1 MNKFLFHKN
10 EECIKQN
17 SADFYTLS
25 IYSKDILRLDD
36 LRLKEFS
43 EFYKNIHQGESQLKQ
58 FQKIFSN
65 KYKIISEI
73 CISSALMYRFKSILI
88 VPLFF
93 SGYLVMKTI
102 ILNLTLNH
110 ECEDICYFCQ
120 KNLIKIEQI
129 NKYEKYYKIIN
140 YIFEKNQNI
149 SSLDEFEKE
158 LEKSI
163 NQYKI

>member
-10 EECIKQN
+10 EEYIKQN

-36 LRLKEFS
+36 LRLREFS
-43 EFYKNIHQGESQLKQ
+43 DFYKSSKQVDSQLKH
-58 FQKIFSN
+58 FQNVLSN
-65 KYKIISEI
+65 KYKIISGI

-93 SGYLVMKTI
+93 SGYLAMKRI
-102 ILNLTLNH
+102 ILNLTLKH
-110 ECEDICYFCQ
+110 ECEDKCYFCQ
-120 KNLIKIEQI
+120 KNLIKIEKI
-129 NKYEKYYKIIN
+129 EKYEKYYKIIN

-149 SSLDEFEKE
+149 SSLDQFEKE

-163 NQYKI
+163 NEYKI